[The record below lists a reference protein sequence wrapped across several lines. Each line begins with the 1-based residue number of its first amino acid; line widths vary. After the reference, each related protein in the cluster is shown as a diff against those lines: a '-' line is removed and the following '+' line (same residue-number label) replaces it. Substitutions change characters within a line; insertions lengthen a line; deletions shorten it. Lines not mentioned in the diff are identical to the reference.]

1 MDRIV
6 LYCVLAFVMLS
17 PVELKRWPR
26 DQYLVRVSV
35 SVDFSESSLQEDY
48 MHYKVSRSDSSF
60 KERYDSLDVSASVS
74 GGGGGFSASASA
86 AYGDVASSASS
97 STKTRSVE
105 KSQLRKFKLGFLQII
120 REVTRTIHIGGVSSR
135 TITKDYKDSVPI
147 ENDLSASELRKRAED
162 YLEREFGHSRTGKIR
177 GSTFTEETCI
187 KKKKGYEI
195 IPPTKLCSDSGL
207 NMIWDKKECKK
218 ATEEK
223 GGYFYSVNLD
233 TVPGLSVI
241 DMSLFPSG
249 CMFWYYGDGKKA
261 GYVNRLG
268 SHGRNARAF
277 RICKSV

>member
-17 PVELKRWPR
+17 PVELKRCPR

-35 SVDFSESSLQEDY
+35 SVDFRESSLQEDS

-97 STKTRSVE
+97 STKTRAVE
-105 KSQLRKFKLGFLQII
+105 KSQLRKFKPGFLQII
-120 REVTRTIHIGGVSSR
+120 REVTRTVHIGGVSSR

-187 KKKKGYEI
+187 KKKKSGYEI
-195 IPPTKLCSDSGL
+195 IHPLKLCSDSGL
-207 NMIWDKKECKK
+207 NMIWDEKECKK
-218 ATEEK
+218 ATEEN
-223 GGYFYSVNLD
+223 GGNFISVNLD
-233 TVPGLSVI
+233 GVGV

-249 CMFWYYGDGKKA
+249 CMFWNYGDGSKA
-261 GYVNRLG
+261 GYVNRRG

-277 RICKSV
+277 RICKQV